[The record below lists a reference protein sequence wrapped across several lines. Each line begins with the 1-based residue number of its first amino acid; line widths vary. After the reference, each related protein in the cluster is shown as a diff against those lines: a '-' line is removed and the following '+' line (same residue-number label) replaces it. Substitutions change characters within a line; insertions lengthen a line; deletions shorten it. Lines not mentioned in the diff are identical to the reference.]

1 MLDYVYTFILP
12 MNEIL
17 LLYMYIHIGVCPPL
31 QDPVNGRVFV
41 QGNIA
46 FIVCSDGTVVMG
58 NSILTCS
65 NGNWNHP
72 PPTCKLLNP

>member
-1 MLDYVYTFILP
+1 

-31 QDPVNGRVFV
+31 QDPVNGRVFM

-65 NGNWNHP
+65 NGNWNYP